1 MSQPYRKRSPETWT
15 AARDAYLAGC
25 TAEEVCA
32 RFDVGESA
40 FHKRARAEGW
50 RRVDQEDPA
59 PEDIPADE
67 DLPDID
73 DEALAAFAFRRMS
86 VEARRGRL
94 NRALAWGRL
103 RDMALRQIA
112 DRARLE
118 ARIAHAASRQS
129 IDKLSEINATA
140 RAIVHS
146 ARVVGAIGDL
156 DAGASSPRKVQKVQE
171 VHPVSP
177 QGSNLS
183 RAERRRQ
190 AARARKT
197 GPP

>member
-15 AARDAYLAGC
+15 AARDAYLGGL

-32 RFDVGESA
+32 RFDLGESA

-50 RRVDQEDPA
+50 RRVDQEDPE
-59 PEDIPADE
+59 PEDVPTDE
-67 DLPDID
+67 DMPDID

-103 RDMALRQIA
+103 RDMALRQIS

-118 ARIAHAASRQS
+118 ARIARAASRQS
-129 IDKLSEINATA
+129 IDTLNEINATA
-140 RAIVHS
+140 RSIVQS
-146 ARVVGAIGDL
+146 ARVVGTVGDTVG
-156 DAGASSPRKVQKVQE
+156 DRTTRAPSPRKVQEVQE
-171 VHPVSP
+171 VHPVLP
-177 QGSNLS
+177 LA

-190 AARARKT
+190 AAQARKT

>member
-15 AARDAYLAGC
+15 AARGAYLGGL

-32 RFDVGESA
+32 RFDLGESA
-40 FHKRARAEGW
+40 FHKRKREEGW
-50 RRVDQEDPA
+50 RRADQDDPPPEDPA
-59 PEDIPADE
+59 PDD

-73 DEALAAFAFRRMS
+73 DAALADLAFRRMS

-118 ARIAHAASRQS
+118 ARIAQAASRAS
-129 IDKLSEINATA
+129 IDRLNEINATA
-140 RAIVHS
+140 RSIVHS
-146 ARVVGAIGDL
+146 ARVVGHVADL
-156 DAGASSPRKVQKVQE
+156 AEHPPSAREVQE
-171 VHPVSP
+171 VQDVQSVSP
-177 QGSNLS
+177 LS
-183 RAERRRQ
+183 RAERCRQ

>member
-15 AARDAYLAGC
+15 AARDAWLGGL
-25 TAEEVCA
+25 TAEEVCV
-32 RFDVGESA
+32 RFDLGESA

-50 RRVDQEDPA
+50 RRVDQADPE
-59 PEDIPADE
+59 PEDLPTDD

-73 DEALAAFAFRRMS
+73 DEALAALAFRRMS

-103 RDMALRQIA
+103 RDMALRQVS

-118 ARIAHAASRQS
+118 ARVARAASRAS
-129 IDKLSEINATA
+129 IDTLNEINATA
-140 RAIVHS
+140 RSIVQS
-146 ARVVGAIGDL
+146 ARLVGAVADTGTHSP
-156 DAGASSPRKVQKVQE
+156 SSSKVQEVQE
-171 VHPVSP
+171 VHPVP
-177 QGSNLS
+177 PLS

>member
-15 AARDAYLAGC
+15 AARDAYLGGL

-32 RFDVGESA
+32 RFDLGESA

-50 RRVDQEDPA
+50 RRVDHADPE
-59 PEDIPADE
+59 PEDNPADE

-73 DEALAAFAFRRMS
+73 DAALAAFAFRRMS

-94 NRALAWGRL
+94 SRALAWGRL
-103 RDMALRQIA
+103 RDMALRQIS

-118 ARIAHAASRQS
+118 ARIAHAASRKS
-129 IDKLSEINATA
+129 IDTLSEINATA
-140 RAIVHS
+140 RSIVQS
-146 ARVVGAIGDL
+146 ARVVGTVADQT
-156 DAGASSPRKVQKVQE
+156 ARAPSPRRVQDVQE
-171 VHPVSP
+171 VQPVSP
-177 QGSNLS
+177 LS

-190 AARARKT
+190 AAQTRKT